1 MNKPAV
7 NHRRARKA
15 PQRRDGARRP
25 HVGVSRPAPFGRPLL
40 SPRRSLNW
48 PLRRYVR
55 AWSLRVWLRRQASQA
70 AGASGP
76 ADRDSP
82 FCAPGRRAG
91 TAGGARSLAS
101 GERANGMSRTFRHA
115 LRYRIHRNRQMEH
128 LTQVAVSLRGGV
140 RRGLVITPRERTD
153 GGDLL
158 LTTLSNKAC
167 V

>member
-7 NHRRARKA
+7 NHRRAHKA

-25 HVGVSRPAPFGRPLL
+25 HVGVPLPAPFGRLL
-40 SPRRSLNW
+40 LPPRWSLNW
-48 PLRRYVR
+48 SLRRYVR

-76 ADRDSP
+76 ANRDGP
-82 FCAPGRRAG
+82 LRAPGRRAG
-91 TAGGARSLAS
+91 TAGEARSLAS
-101 GERANGMSRTFRHA
+101 GERANGVSRTFRRA

-140 RRGLVITPRERTD
+140 RRGLAITPRERTD